1 MLIDLL
7 YENQRIILSIY
18 LKDTKEI
25 IIERIQKMFNYLISE
40 NII

>member
-7 YENQRIILSIY
+7 YGNQRIILSIY

-25 IIERIQKMFNYLISE
+25 IIERIQKMYNYLISE

>member
-7 YENQRIILSIY
+7 YENQRIILSIF
-18 LKDTKEI
+18 LKDTNEI